1 MNDRRYASV
10 SVLITFVVCF
20 FGGVGQSILQVKGK
34 SKILPSL
41 RVCVGGRGEV
51 GRRGVRCVCGGGGG
65 GGALVNLS
73 CSLKGNESEVF
84 PS

>member
-41 RVCVGGRGEV
+41 RVCVCVGGEV
-51 GRRGVRCVCGGGGG
+51 GRRGFGVCVCVWGGGGRWSIYP
-65 GGALVNLS
+65 AV
-73 CSLKGNESEVF
+73 
-84 PS
+84 